1 MLLQQIVSG
10 LGVGCVYALV
20 ALGFV
25 LIYKTTE
32 VLNFAQ
38 GEVMM
43 LGAFMAFTFISV
55 LKLPFLLSL
64 VFAIAF
70 MALFG
75 LVLERVFLRPLIGE
89 PVFALA
95 MMTVGLSVIIRSI
108 AGMVWTHE
116 SLRFPTVF
124 SDKPVDI
131 LGTVIA
137 PVNLWIIIATV
148 GLVIVLGLFFKFTNL
163 GIAMRACGLNQLAT
177 LYMGI
182 SIKRTFTITWA
193 LSSAVAAVAGI
204 LLAPIIFLNTNMG
217 FVGLKAF
224 PAAVLGGFGSVP
236 GAIVGGIII
245 GISEN
250 LAGIYLPRG
259 FKDVFAHVV
268 LIVVLLVK
276 PTGIFGM
283 PEHKRV

>member
-1 MLLQQIVSG
+1 MLLQQVVSG
-10 LGVGCVYALV
+10 LAVGCVYALV
-20 ALGFV
+20 ALGFI

-38 GEVMM
+38 GEIMM
-43 LGAFMAFTFISV
+43 VGAFMAFTFISTFKIP
-55 LKLPFLLSL
+55 LLLAIPFTL
-64 VFAIAF
+64 AF

-75 LVLERVFLRPLIGE
+75 IVIERIFLRPLIGE
-89 PVFALA
+89 PVFALV
-95 MMTVGLSVIIRSI
+95 MVTVGLSVIIRTV

-116 SLRFPTVF
+116 SVGFPQYFSEEPVRFA
-124 SDKPVDI
+124 
-131 LGTVIA
+131 GTVIS
-137 PVNLWIIIATV
+137 PVHIGIIVTTL
-148 GLVIVLGLFFKFTNL
+148 GLVIILGLFFKFTNV

-193 LSSAVAAVAGI
+193 LSAVVATIAGI
-204 LLAPIIFLNTNMG
+204 LLAPIIFLNTDMG

-224 PAAVLGGFGSVP
+224 PAAILGGFGSIP
-236 GAIVGGIII
+236 GAVVGGIII
-245 GISEN
+245 GVCESV
-250 LAGIYLPRG
+250 AGIYLPSG

-268 LIVVLLVK
+268 LIAVLLIK
-276 PTGIFGM
+276 PTGIFGI